1 MFTIEQAG
9 SVKKVNTIDELI
21 IEYIKKYSCQ
31 CNSNNGNNLGNS
43 INEAELNELLKL
55 YAKITNLD
63 EYAKITDL
71 FDYLKT
77 EEFNK
82 ELLKY
87 ASSEEIQNAVDA
99 LRDYV
104 VNNFALSTDIPEN
117 IITSESLCTTLSGYA
132 KTDNLPDMSKYAL
145 SIDIPEPVDLTN
157 YATKSDLS
165 NYRLKSDLTASY
177 LTVDYIDGEVYIVF
191 YHDSYIKG
199 SFVNTSNET
208 IEFDTW
214 FYVDNEEKVKSQE
227 IDNNDE
233 YKIYWNSDNYR
244 FWIEKVGDDTQ
255 INNITITFAEKNGGD
270 MIALIND
277 VHHDD
282 KIDKNRM

>member
-43 INEAELNELLKL
+43 INEAELNELLKP
-55 YAKITNLD
+55 YAKITTLD

-87 ASSEEIQNAVDA
+87 ASSEEIENAVDV

-104 VNNFALSTDIPEN
+104 VNNFELSTDIPEN
-117 IITSESLCTTLSGYA
+117 IITSESLSTTLSGYA

-165 NYRLKSDLTASY
+165 NFRLKSDLTASY

-191 YHDSYIKG
+191 YH
-199 SFVNTSNET
+199 
-208 IEFDTW
+208 
-214 FYVDNEEKVKSQE
+214 VDQGRVGTVDQQWCYLDVLS
-227 IDNNDE
+227 
-233 YKIYWNSDNYR
+233 IYGVTRERSR
-244 FWIEKVGDDTQ
+244 
-255 INNITITFAEKNGGD
+255 
-270 MIALIND
+270 
-277 VHHDD
+277 
-282 KIDKNRM
+282 